1 MSTTLL
7 FSLFA
12 SALGADLNLYGR
24 SRINFDSDEDGDFAT
39 VVLQG
44 GSHQL
49 NCSVPLQA
57 TDFVIRQGDDR
68 DPVSMQHT
76 ISTLQV
82 TTNTIAGPE
91 RVRI

>member
-7 FSLFA
+7 FALFA

-24 SRINFDSDEDGDFAT
+24 SRINFDSDEEGDFAT

-57 TDFVIRQGDDR
+57 TDFVISQGDNN
-68 DPVSMQHT
+68 PVSMQLT
-76 ISTLQV
+76 ISALQM
-82 TTNTIAGPE
+82 TTNTI
-91 RVRI
+91 RWR

>member
-7 FSLFA
+7 FALFA

-57 TDFVIRQGDDR
+57 TDFVIRQGDNN
-68 DPVSMQHT
+68 PVSMQLT
-76 ISTLQV
+76 ISALQV
-82 TTNTIAGPE
+82 TTNTICW
-91 RVRI
+91 R